1 MNQIPLYPLR
11 FKPIYQYRLW
21 GGRRLGN
28 LLSTPLPEECSIG
41 EAWILSD
48 RDDHPSLV
56 EDGPLKGMTIAQLL
70 DQSPKQLMGKLAG
83 HFSRFPLLLK
93 FLDVSKPLSV
103 QVHPSGANIDLIPS
117 GETGKTEAWV
127 VLKAGTKSCIYA
139 GLKPGT
145 TAACCRPPCPR
156 APFSSSIETR
166 PTNIRVR
173 ALHLQFRGVQSA
185 HVLTRH
191 ICVRCAI
198 SNAQWRASSNTI
210 WRQRTLANT
219 PHGRSYASYR

>member
-1 MNQIPLYPLR
+1 MEPFREELLGKFAQR
-11 FKPIYQYRLW
+11 FR
-21 GGRRLGN
+21 
-28 LLSTPLPEECSIG
+28 
-41 EAWILSD
+41 
-48 RDDHPSLV
+48 
-56 EDGPLKGMTIAQLL
+56 
-70 DQSPKQLMGKLAG
+70 
-83 HFSRFPLLLK
+83 RFPLLLK
-93 FLDVSKPLSV
+93 YLDAREMLSV
-103 QVHPSGANIDLIPS
+103 QMQPADAQTDLLPL

-145 TAACCRPPCPR
+145 TAAGCRPPCPR